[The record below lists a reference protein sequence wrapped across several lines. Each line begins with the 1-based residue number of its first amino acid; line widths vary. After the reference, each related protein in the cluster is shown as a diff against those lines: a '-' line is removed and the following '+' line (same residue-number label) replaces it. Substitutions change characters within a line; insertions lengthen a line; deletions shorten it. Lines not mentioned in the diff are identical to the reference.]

1 MKKVKLYYDDECPFC
16 KEYSKYIELRKQCDI
31 ELCNARDNLKKIEEF
46 RVKGYDINNG
56 MIVEIEDDS
65 MLYLGADAAKILDSM
80 IAKKG
85 FIDKSMSFIVKL
97 PLFNSIIYPIIKA
110 IRIVLLKLLGRD
122 YHL

>member
-1 MKKVKLYYDDECPFC
+1 MKKIKLYYDDKCPFC
-16 KEYSKYIELRKQCDI
+16 KEYSKYIELRKQYDI
-31 ELCNARDNLKKIEEF
+31 EMCNARDNLDKIEEF

-65 MLYLGADAAKILDSM
+65 MLYLGADAAKVLDSM
-80 IAKKG
+80 ISKKG
-85 FIDKSMSFIVKL
+85 FMDKGMSFIVKL

-110 IRIVLLKLLGRD
+110 IRIVLLKFLGKD

>member
-16 KEYSKYIELRKQCDI
+16 KEYSKYIELRKQYDI
-31 ELCNARDNLKKIEEF
+31 EMCNARDNLDKIEEF

-97 PLFNSIIYPIIKA
+97 PLFNSILYPILKA
-110 IRIVLLKLLGRD
+110 MRIVLLKLLGKD